1 MSIMRLF
8 FALCVV
14 TITASAA
21 EPTLPI
27 VTQPLHLSWFANF
40 NGKAAV
46 SINSYAEQSAYQVLA
61 ARTGIV
67 VDFNHPPL
75 GAERERFNLL
85 AVSGKYPDVIE
96 ADWFSYPGG
105 SAKALSD
112 GVIIPLNDLIRR
124 YAPNLQALLDANPEV
139 FRQISTDDGVIYAFP
154 MLRIDPQVRSIWGP
168 QIRADW
174 LERLNLAKPETIAD
188 WYQVLKAFKTRDPNG
203 NGRADEIPFSAL
215 TIPGEKQVPGLPPPL
230 WVFLGGFGLAPEFY
244 QKDGKVHYSP
254 ADPAYRDFLVTMRQW
269 YSEGLLDPDYL
280 SQTER
285 QFDAKMTN
293 NQVGAYA
300 GYNGSG
306 LARFTAMNQ
315 ARFPGFHLTPVAYPT
330 AADGKRYL
338 TWPEAGQIYP
348 GVGAAIS
355 TQNRHVIETVKYLD
369 YGYSR
374 EGGLALSFGKEGLS
388 YRMVDG
394 EPRYTDLILKNPKL
408 SVAEAIF
415 AHARPQS
422 GPLVQ
427 DVRYLK
433 QFYSLPE
440 QAEAVRIWSDASDEL
455 LMPAV
460 EVGAADARKFNA
472 IMSDLKIYVAEM
484 TTRFILGREPL
495 DNFDNYRKKLDQAGI
510 QRAIGYM
517 QKALDRSRAKKL
529 PGAGQPKR

>member
-1 MSIMRLF
+1 MKNIPALI
-8 FALCVV
+8 ALCV
-14 TITASAA
+14 ITLTDALAA
-21 EPTLPI
+21 EPIQLPI
-27 VTQPLHLSWFANF
+27 VRQPLHLSWFANF

-46 SINSYAEQSAYQVLA
+46 SLNSYAEQSAYQVLA
-61 ARTGIV
+61 ERTGIT
-67 VDFNHPPL
+67 VDFIHPPL

-105 SAKALSD
+105 SAKALKD
-112 GVIIPLNDLIRR
+112 GMILPLNDLIRR
-124 YAPNLQALLDANPEV
+124 YAPNLQALIDAHPEV
-139 FRQISTDDGVIYAFP
+139 YRQISTDDGVIYAFP
-154 MLRIDPQVRSIWGP
+154 MLRLDPQVRSIWGP
-168 QIRADW
+168 QVRADW
-174 LERLNLAKPETIAD
+174 LEKLGLRKPETIAD

-203 NGRADEIPFSAL
+203 NGLADEIPFSAL
-215 TIPGEKQVPGLPPPL
+215 TISGEKTVPGLPPPL

-244 QKDGKVHYSP
+244 QKNGKVHYSP
-254 ADPAYRDFLVTMRQW
+254 ADPAYKQFLATMRQW
-269 YSEGLLDPDYL
+269 YREGLLDPDYL

-293 NQVGAYA
+293 NIVGAYA

-306 LARFTAMNQ
+306 LARFTGMS
-315 ARFPGFHLTPVAYPT
+315 RPRYPGFRLVATAYPSG
-330 AADGKRYL
+330 ADGKHYL

-348 GVGAAIS
+348 GTGAAVS
-355 TQNRHVIETVKYLD
+355 SQNRHVVETIKYLD

-374 EGGLALSFGKEGLS
+374 DGGLALSFGKEGLS

-394 EPRYTDLILKNPKL
+394 EPRYTDLITHNPKL

-415 AHARPQS
+415 AHARPQN

-427 DVRYLK
+427 DLRYLK
-433 QFYSLPE
+433 QFYALPE
-440 QAEAVRIWSDASDEL
+440 QAEAVQVWAAASDEL

-460 EVGAADARKFNA
+460 EVGTEDARKFNA

-495 DNFDNYRKKLDQAGI
+495 ERFDDYLKRLDQAGI

-517 QKALDRSRAKKL
+517 QKALDRNRAKV
-529 PGAGQPKR
+529 QPAPH